1 MTITTQRDIQLNQLE
16 GELADVGIDVTH
28 GIGAFVDGASTTIH
42 TYNADGRII
51 NLPDEAQSVVDAH
64 EAVPVVNA
72 KIAVIDAMDIS
83 DADKA
88 KLKTLLGVS

>member
-16 GELADVGIDVTH
+16 GELSAAGIDVSR
-28 GIGAFVDGASTTIH
+28 GIGSFVDGDGTTIH
-42 TYNADGRII
+42 TYNAEGKLI
-51 NLPDEAQSVVDAH
+51 NLPEEAQSVVDAH
-64 EAVPVVNA
+64 DAVPVVNA

-88 KLKTLLGVS
+88 KLKTVLGVS